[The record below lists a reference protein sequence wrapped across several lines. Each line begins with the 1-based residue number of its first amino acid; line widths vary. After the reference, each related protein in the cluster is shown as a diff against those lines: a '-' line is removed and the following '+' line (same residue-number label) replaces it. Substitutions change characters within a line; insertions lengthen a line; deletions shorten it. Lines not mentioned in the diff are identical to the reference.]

1 MLAICASEHLTRLRA
16 VLKPVSHE
24 TLVLVIA
31 RLLEALGDEQAE
43 AFIAPLERGK
53 AKNA

>member
-1 MLAICASEHLTRLRA
+1 MTYDQLDRLRA

-31 RLLEALGDEQAE
+31 NLLEALGDEQAE

-53 AKNA
+53 GKNV